1 MDMSV
6 GVRAYARTHT
16 TGVIPPAWLPIQC
29 NPPLER
35 YVVVWIICVTLCNGV
50 DEENYGRR

>member
-50 DEENYGRR
+50 DEENYERG